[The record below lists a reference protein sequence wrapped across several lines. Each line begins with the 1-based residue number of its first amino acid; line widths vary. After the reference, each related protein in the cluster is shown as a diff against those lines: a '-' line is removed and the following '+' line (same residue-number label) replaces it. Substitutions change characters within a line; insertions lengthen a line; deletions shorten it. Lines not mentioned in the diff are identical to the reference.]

1 MGKKILEKLYII
13 LQVIWIVIL
22 TVIFCNGLFYFVGLI
37 ITQNVDIREWWIIQT
52 DIGKTFLI
60 FIELTI
66 LFSFPKIIKE
76 TIKK

>member
-13 LQVIWIVIL
+13 LQVIWVLIETI
-22 TVIFCNGLFYFVGLI
+22 IFCNCLFYFVGLI
-37 ITQNVDIREWWIIQT
+37 ITQNADIRDWWIIQT
-52 DIGKTFLI
+52 EIGRVFLV

-76 TIKK
+76 VIKK